1 MVEIAVLL
9 IVLAVMFAAKAA
21 TVVFAADDTISKSA
35 SFSWMAP
42 KPEDAV
48 IPASETMGAK
58 QEALAPSRAYQPSAH
73 LA

>member
-9 IVLAVMFAAKAA
+9 VVLAVMFAAKA
-21 TVVFAADDTISKSA
+21 VVFAYAADDTISKSA
-35 SFSWMAP
+35 SFSWVAP

-48 IPASETMGAK
+48 IPASETVGAK
-58 QEALAPSRAYQPSAH
+58 QEVLAPSRACQPQAH

>member
-21 TVVFAADDTISKSA
+21 TIVLATDDTISKSA

-48 IPASETMGAK
+48 IPTSETMGAK
-58 QEALAPSRAYQPSAH
+58 QEAPATTHAYHPRARLA
-73 LA
+73 